1 MDLAP
6 RRPRRPAA
14 SRLASLAAALAV
26 AAGCTA
32 AAPRAAPP
40 PPPATP
46 AVAEYLQGR
55 PLAGATGLRLLM
67 ASDPPRLLD
76 VDRGTSQPVLWATR
90 NAAPARSP

>member
-1 MDLAP
+1 
-6 RRPRRPAA
+6 
-14 SRLASLAAALAV
+14 V
-26 AAGCTA
+26 
-32 AAPRAAPP
+32 
-40 PPPATP
+40 
-46 AVAEYLQGR
+46 YLPQEGPNGR